1 MDYKEI
7 NNLTGKISKIKSLL
21 EHSSQIEMIAT
32 NPNAGYGA
40 SIYDAAEPTI
50 ITVKLEKDEAEF
62 LLNEYQNLI
71 EQKVDSV
78 IKVNKKTNL

>member
-1 MDYKEI
+1 M
-7 NNLTGKISKIKSLL
+7 

-32 NPNAGYGA
+32 IPNAGYGV
-40 SIYDAAEPTI
+40 SIYDASEPTI

-62 LLNEYQNLI
+62 LLNEYQKLI

>member
-32 NPNAGYGA
+32 IPNAGYGA
-40 SIYDAAEPTI
+40 SIYDASEPTVI
-50 ITVKLEKDEAEF
+50 AVSWKRTKLNF
-62 LLNEYQNLI
+62 F
-71 EQKVDSV
+71 
-78 IKVNKKTNL
+78 